1 MTQTFAPSLAENT
14 SYQISKQDPAIEG
27 YRLGLLRD
35 VQEFVSNQVAAGM
48 PPSTAYQVAGLTPA
62 EIAGIGAAQSGI
74 GAYQPFLSA
83 GEAAIQGGQNIV
95 TGAAMPSLRQAE
107 TTTASTQ
114 DIINQAAQLSA
125 AQRAVPYT
133 YQQAAAQTG
142 RGIGAYNP
150 FEEQVV
156 QKSLE
161 DIARQAGL
169 QQQGV
174 RAQAVGSGAFGG
186 SRQAVAEQEVFRNA
200 LDQMGRTSGQLRQ
213 AGFDSSMNRKLQEAQ
228 LMGNL
233 GLQFGQ
239 LGQGDVTQLGDLA
252 GKQLALGQG
261 LGSLAAQYGTFG
273 TNLGQLGVQQAGIG
287 EIGQNMRQNQI
298 NTALQAGNIQRG
310 VGQAGLDATRL
321 TNVQAQQYPYQQYGF
336 LSDIYAGIPTSQST
350 ITASSAPQVSPFQTA
365 LGLGISGLSAA
376 AGANRAGLL

>member
-1 MTQTFAPSLAENT
+1 MVENT
-14 SYQISKQDPAIEG
+14 TVQIQRQDPAIEA

-35 VQEFVSNQVAAGM
+35 VQEFVKNQVAAGM
-48 PPSTAYQVAGLTPA
+48 PPQTAYQVAGLTPA
-62 EIAGIGAAQSGI
+62 ESAAIGAAQSGI
-74 GAYQPFLSA
+74 GAYQPFLQA

-95 TGAAMPSLRQAE
+95 TQAAVPSLRQAE
-107 TTTASTQ
+107 TTTGQTQ
-114 DIINQAAQLSA
+114 DIINQAAQLAA

-133 YQQAAAQTG
+133 YQQAAAQTA
-142 RGIGAYNP
+142 RGIGAFNP

-156 QKSLE
+156 QRSLA

-174 RAQAVGSGAFGG
+174 AARAVGSGAFGG
-186 SRQAVAEQEVFRNA
+186 SRQAVAEQELFRNA
-200 LDQMGRTSGQLRQ
+200 LEQMGRTSGQLRQ
-213 AGFDSSMNRKLQEAQ
+213 AGFDAAMARRLQEAQ

-239 LGQGDVTQLGDLA
+239 LGQADVAQLGDLA
-252 GKQLALGQG
+252 GRQLALGQG
-261 LGSLAAQYGTFG
+261 LGSLAAQLGTFG

-287 EIGQNMRQNQI
+287 EIGQNIRQNQI
-298 NTALQAGNIQRG
+298 NAALQAGNIQRG
-310 VGQAGLDATRL
+310 VAQAGLDATRL
-321 TNVQAQQYPYQQYGF
+321 TNVQAQQYPYQQFGF

-350 ITASSAPQVSPFQTA
+350 LTASSAPQVSPFQTA

-376 AGANRAGLL
+376 AGAQRAGLL